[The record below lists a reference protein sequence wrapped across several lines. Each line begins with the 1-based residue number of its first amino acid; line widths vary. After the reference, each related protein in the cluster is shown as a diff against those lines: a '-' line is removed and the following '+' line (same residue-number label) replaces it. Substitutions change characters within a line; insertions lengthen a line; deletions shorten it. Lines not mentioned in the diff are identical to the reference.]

1 LYRPK
6 SIVRLILFGFA
17 AVGTPLIVAVVTAL
31 VEVDELAEQSQ
42 AAVLEAEIATQQS
55 RSLME
60 HLTEM
65 QRALGQFQVL
75 GDGDFYEIYSNRRQ
89 AFLNAIDNLMALRT
103 TETAT
108 AELERLRAEEQAL
121 FESLHAASDGARAAD
136 DVIDEKWAHLA
147 SRARNVLAESSK
159 LIEDQAG
166 YATRAADR
174 LQRTLL
180 LQAAAVIP
188 ATIVLA
194 ALFTI
199 LITRPMGQIGEGIRR
214 LGGRQFADPIEVH
227 GPRDVEELG
236 RQLDWLR
243 KRIQKLEQQKITF
256 VRHISHELKT
266 PLTTLREGA
275 ELLVESLAKAAPE
288 DAEISRL
295 MRDNS
300 LRLQALIENLLQFGK
315 TQDPITDLKL
325 EPVALEEVIRSVIE
339 SQGVA
344 AVSKEIT
351 VDHELAVVRI
361 VADASKVR
369 TVVDN
374 LLTNAIK
381 YTPQGGRVSVSLAA
395 RSDFAIVDVRD
406 TGPGIAHVDRDRIF
420 EPFYQGLTEY
430 QSSVKGTGLGLAIA
444 KEYVEAHHGFI
455 ELVGSEQGAHF
466 RVGFR
471 VSGPSGVEPRQ

>member
-1 LYRPK
+1 
-6 SIVRLILFGFA
+6 
-17 AVGTPLIVAVVTAL
+17 
-31 VEVDELAEQSQ
+31 
-42 AAVLEAEIATQQS
+42 
-55 RSLME
+55 
-60 HLTEM
+60 
-65 QRALGQFQVL
+65 
-75 GDGDFYEIYSNRRQ
+75 
-89 AFLNAIDNLMALRT
+89 
-103 TETAT
+103 
-108 AELERLRAEEQAL
+108 
-121 FESLHAASDGARAAD
+121 
-136 DVIDEKWAHLA
+136 
-147 SRARNVLAESSK
+147 
-159 LIEDQAG
+159 
-166 YATRAADR
+166 
-174 LQRTLL
+174 
-180 LQAAAVIP
+180 
-188 ATIVLA
+188 
-194 ALFTI
+194 
-199 LITRPMGQIGEGIRR
+199 
-214 LGGRQFADPIEVH
+214 
-227 GPRDVEELG
+227 
-236 RQLDWLR
+236 
-243 KRIQKLEQQKITF
+243 
-256 VRHISHELKT
+256 
-266 PLTTLREGA
+266 
-275 ELLVESLAKAAPE
+275 
-288 DAEISRL
+288 

-369 TVVDN
+369 TVIDN

-381 YTPQGGRVSVSLAA
+381 YTPLGGRVSVSLAA
-395 RSDFAIVDVRD
+395 RPDFAIVDVRD

-471 VSGPSGVEPRQ
+471 VAGPSGVEPRQ